1 MGSTAHGRTRTGL
14 SFDGTSDELCGVGQR
29 RRHARADSAASPTSL
44 PPVPTPQPTPVPTK
58 LMVRPRR
65 WRGWLLVVVAACA
78 APAVDAGAALDAARA
93 AAAAKKGSAKKG
105 PSAADRARAAQA
117 RATGAKPAKA
127 DAPRATPAAK
137 ADAPRTATP
146 IQGKRSAAGE
156 IALQVPWDQI
166 VLISHVLVNYYLL
179 THVSAQRERYIYI

>member
-1 MGSTAHGRTRTGL
+1 MKRRKRWQGR
-14 SFDGTSDELCGVGQR
+14 
-29 RRHARADSAASPTSL
+29 
-44 PPVPTPQPTPVPTK
+44 
-58 LMVRPRR
+58 
-65 WRGWLLVVVAACA
+65 LLLVVAACA
-78 APAVDAGAALDAARA
+78 APVADAGAALDAARA

-146 IQGKRSAAGE
+146 AYRRSCPTALSNFGSRPESCKLRSKKR
-156 IALQVPWDQI
+156 
-166 VLISHVLVNYYLL
+166 
-179 THVSAQRERYIYI
+179 VSRSPSF